1 MLSVVLLWLAAA
13 PCWAVLPDV
22 SAESNPRRAATEGN
36 DDPVGGAETSAGS
49 LDIAGADRLGEAG
62 YDLNCRFLSR
72 SRTPRLLCT
81 DRRLSASCRSQLSS
95 LT

>member
-1 MLSVVLLWLAAA
+1 
-13 PCWAVLPDV
+13 
-22 SAESNPRRAATEGN
+22 
-36 DDPVGGAETSAGS
+36 